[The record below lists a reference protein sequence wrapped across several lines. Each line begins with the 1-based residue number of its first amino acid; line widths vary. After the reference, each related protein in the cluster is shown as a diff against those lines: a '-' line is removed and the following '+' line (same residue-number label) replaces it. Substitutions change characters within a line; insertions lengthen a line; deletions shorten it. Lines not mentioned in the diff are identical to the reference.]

1 MPVPVNLISDLDKSF
16 FQGLDLSTLMP
27 YVDKPVEG
35 FKKLASASNE
45 DANLLFQIWS
55 SSQKNND
62 GDSFKI
68 AADVNPKDVL
78 KLKTRGLISG
88 GADDIKFTKKG
99 KMVITVMA
107 LSEPSKFEK
116 LITGKKYNEILASMD
131 KRGKPGYRVPKFASN
146 NNNCLNLR
154 QS

>member
-1 MPVPVNLISDLDKSF
+1 MPVPINLIKDLDKSF
-16 FQGLDLSTLMP
+16 FKGVDLSMLTP
-27 YVDKPVEG
+27 YINKPVEG

-55 SSQKNND
+55 SSQKSVD
-62 GDSFKI
+62 GEYFRISS
-68 AADVNPKDVL
+68 DVNPKDIL
-78 KLKTRGLISG
+78 KLKTRGLLSG
-88 GADDIKFTKKG
+88 GNDALKFTKKG

-116 LITGKKYNEILASMD
+116 QTVSKNYSEILASMD

-146 NNNCLNLR
+146 NNNCLNLKP
-154 QS
+154 

>member
-1 MPVPVNLISDLDKSF
+1 MPVPVNRISDFGKSF
-16 FQGLDLSTLMP
+16 FKDIDLSVLMP

-35 FKKLASASNE
+35 FKKLAAASND

-55 SSQKNND
+55 SSQKSDD
-62 GDSFKI
+62 GESFKV
-68 AADVNPKDVL
+68 ASDVTSKDIL

-88 GADDIKFTKKG
+88 STDSIQFTKKG

-131 KRGKPGYRVPKFASN
+131 KRGKPGYRVPKFAAN
-146 NNNCLNLR
+146 NNNCLKI

>member
-1 MPVPVNLISDLDKSF
+1 MPIPFSRVQDLDKSF
-16 FQGLDLSTLMP
+16 FKDMDFSILAP

-35 FKKLASASNE
+35 FKKLAAASND
-45 DANLLFQIWS
+45 DANLLFQVWS
-55 SSQKNND
+55 SSQKNED

-68 AADVNPKDVL
+68 SSDVSSKDIL

-88 GADDIKFTKKG
+88 GTDVIKFTKKG

-131 KRGKPGYRVPKFASN
+131 KRGKPGYRAPKFASN
-146 NNNCLNLR
+146 NNNCLNLK
-154 QS
+154 S